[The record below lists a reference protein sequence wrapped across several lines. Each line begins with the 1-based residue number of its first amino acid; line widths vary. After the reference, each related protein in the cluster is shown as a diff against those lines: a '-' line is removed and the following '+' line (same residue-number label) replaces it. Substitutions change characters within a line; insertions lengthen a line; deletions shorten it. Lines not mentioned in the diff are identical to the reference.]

1 MQALGL
7 VRHFIQAAA
16 FAIFV
21 YQMIVATGKYM
32 SFSTLP
38 SVETKELAEVNLP
51 HLYICIKDRELREDD
66 NIKKLQLLAALVG
79 MVLSL
84 KFSLLLI

>member
-21 YQMIVATGKYM
+21 YQMIVATGKYI
-32 SFSTLP
+32 SFATLP

-51 HLYICIKDRELREDD
+51 HVYICIKDRELREDD
-66 NIKKLQLLAALVG
+66 NIKQITT
-79 MVLSL
+79 
-84 KFSLLLI
+84 FSGFGGDGIITEI